1 MVKINSVGLFLQV
14 RLNSNRMPGKALLN
28 LSGKL
33 LINHVIDR
41 LSVVPAD
48 HRVILTS
55 NESYDVL
62 KPIAD
67 EAGWDIFAG
76 NSQNVLKRFVDA
88 AVFYEVDTVIRATG
102 DNPLSSS
109 EIAIQ
114 TIELFNKTNADLAY
128 LAPVPYGSGVE
139 VVKTSA
145 LVKALSKSDIPY
157 DLEHVTPFIYKNPN
171 EFKIVTEKYHND
183 EAARGEIRLTV
194 DTRDD
199 FERVNFFIKK
209 INQRKLNLTMHSVV
223 NVWDELQFNNFRT
236 ALIITNSGD
245 EFGLFHIK
253 RSLVIAS
260 LLKDTFTITLTQL
273 SDNKDDEKYMKKS
286 GFDYV
291 SLDEIEKSVLKD
303 GMYDRVIVDVKNTTL
318 EQMNFFLS
326 LGPVFS
332 IDDAGEGTDLAFMN
346 LNSFTISSEK
356 NDRYNFEGLEY
367 VFINETNLKREKIN
381 GLKKI
386 LISFGAVD
394 SSSLTNRVLRGLQ
407 ASGYEITVI
416 IGTYFNEK
424 IEPFENIKII
434 YSPDSL
440 EEFIRETDLVITS
453 FGMTFFETMKCETP
467 ALLLNNSYYY
477 DSLTK
482 QYQYNYF
489 IKKDLVDDSYNFEK
503 TLIDAIKEME
513 NDKCFLPDSEVL
525 QNLYKCTIGSKVN
538 DIIRIIDESSPSVLL
553 CSNCCNL
560 TVKTV
565 GRNNDWNMYKCE
577 NCGLYFIDYLVEKK
591 IKYDNDYFFKE
602 YKEQYG
608 KTYEEDRENIRKFAE
623 IRLKMI
629 KKYIKS
635 GTLLDFGSGLGF
647 FAEYAQEHG
656 FKSVCYD
663 ISEYAVD
670 YIKNT
675 LHINAFVADNTI
687 FEKNSDTF
695 DVIASFYVLEH
706 IADYEKIIFMFNK
719 HLNKNGVLALST
731 PNGVGYSINKKTANY
746 LKHHPNDHFH
756 IFNPDMLKKVLMRNG
771 FKNIKIRITGI
782 HPSRFITSEKLLSN
796 KFVAGCIRIYAK
808 IFKFGDTFEIY
819 AQKE

>member
-1 MVKINSVGLFLQV
+1 MVKINSIGLFLQV

-145 LVKALSKSDIPY
+145 LVKALLKSDIPY
-157 DLEHVTPFIYKNPN
+157 DLEHVTPFIYRNTN

-183 EAARGEIRLTV
+183 EAGRGEIRLTV

-223 NVWDELQFNNFRT
+223 NVWDELQFDNFRT
-236 ALIITNSGD
+236 ALIITDSGN

-253 RSLVIAS
+253 RSLAIAT
-260 LLKDTFTITLTQL
+260 LLKDKFSITITQL
-273 SDNKDDEKYMKKS
+273 SDNKDGEKYLKKS
-286 GFDYV
+286 GFDFI
-291 SLDEIEKSVLKD
+291 SLDEVEKSVLKD

-318 EQMNFFLS
+318 EQMGFFLN

-332 IDDAGEGTDLAFMN
+332 IDDAGEGTDLAFMS
-346 LNSFTISSEK
+346 LNSYTIASEK

-367 VFINETNLKREKIN
+367 VFINETKLKCKKID

-394 SSSLTNRVLRGLQ
+394 SSLLTNRVLRGLQ
-407 ASGYEITVI
+407 GLGYEFTVI
-416 IGTYFNEK
+416 VGPYFKEK
-424 IEPFENIKII
+424 IDNFENIKII

-440 EEFIRETDLVITS
+440 EEFIQETDLVITS
-453 FGMTFFETMKCETP
+453 FGMTFFETMKLETP

-482 QYQYNYF
+482 QYQYSYF
-489 IKKDLVDDSYNFEK
+489 IKKDLVDDKYNFEK
-503 TLIDAIKEME
+503 TLVDAIKEME
-513 NDKCFLPDSEVL
+513 NDTCFLPDSVVL
-525 QNLYKCTIGSKVN
+525 QKAYHSTIGSKVN
-538 DIIRIIDESSPSVLL
+538 DIIQIIDESSPSVLL
-553 CSNCCNL
+553 CNNCCNL
-560 TVKTV
+560 TVKTA
-565 GRNNDWNMYKCE
+565 GRNNEWNMYKCE

-591 IKYDNDYFFKE
+591 INYDNDYFFKE

-623 IRLKMI
+623 NRLKMI
-629 KKYIKS
+629 KK
-635 GTLLDFGSGLGF
+635 
-647 FAEYAQEHG
+647 
-656 FKSVCYD
+656 
-663 ISEYAVD
+663 
-670 YIKNT
+670 
-675 LHINAFVADNTI
+675 
-687 FEKNSDTF
+687 
-695 DVIASFYVLEH
+695 
-706 IADYEKIIFMFNK
+706 
-719 HLNKNGVLALST
+719 
-731 PNGVGYSINKKTANY
+731 
-746 LKHHPNDHFH
+746 
-756 IFNPDMLKKVLMRNG
+756 
-771 FKNIKIRITGI
+771 
-782 HPSRFITSEKLLSN
+782 
-796 KFVAGCIRIYAK
+796 
-808 IFKFGDTFEIY
+808 
-819 AQKE
+819 